1 MVKDLND
8 PTNVDTIPA
17 MLTEGEFV
25 LNKEATQ
32 MYGPLIEQMNN
43 HGLQQRH
50 AENQMLKANVG
61 KKVSKLHGEGYTA
74 PGQAYAIAKSMGYN
88 TGGLVS
94 FLKEKEGY
102 RDEAYQD
109 SAGVWTIGYGRTRN
123 PDGSPVKPGQR
134 TQKEAED
141 NWLTQ
146 RAASERTAIDE
157 YAKKYGYD
165 WSDNQKDALA
175 SFRYN
180 GGQGMLDQLTDNG
193 QRDNTTI
200 EQKLPQYNKV
210 TDPKTGK
217 KVLVEGLQNRRNAE
231 LELWGGKGNQVP
243 GAQEQKAPPPTEAP
257 PAEAASQSSG
267 FGFDPAQLAQLA
279 IPQGGGMIPMQPV
292 GLRGKNPEYIPSAG
306 AVGTYNGGGPVQY
319 LRNGGR
325 ANITEEERE
334 RRRLARLAA
343 ANNVSRGR
351 NVARQ
356 APLVAPTA
364 PQQPASGSAG
374 RNVGRA
380 GVSKSDPFVQQYPD
394 MFDVGPVP
402 SREAPPQ
409 VDNQPPVPGSDEAIL
424 QGSSQTVEKQEAE
437 RQRQNALL
445 GDYAKQFP
453 KGDPRRAK
461 AFNQQQHQKG
471 GVHPGVQAEL
481 PPMAPAPVP
490 AYSPGGAGRGG
501 APIEQLSEEQI
512 GMAYDAGDPR
522 AIAYGENEE
531 QQQLVTQ
538 ALDQNRLN
546 QSVAASETEGAEI
559 LRQQEAALQQQLA
572 GLQSTPAGVQV
583 GESGSVP
590 ALAIPEAQAPV
601 RADAWSE
608 AVLPED
614 VQESIGGMN
623 FQADAPSAPAGQDPR
638 GEGTAQ
644 QKQSASPAEQR
655 TGIKNAQAASE
666 EQAPVVSET
675 ERADIVTKGQEM
687 GKNMSEPERN
697 KVASTIKETFGDLF
711 DKKELAR
718 MGVLMLGAMATGMSP
733 GQALAFAGTQYLNR
747 LDAKQANYDQFAAS
761 GQFTKQSLAEYKKTN
776 DPNVLVKNDVPPE
789 RTGNFV
795 TKYDKNGK
803 QVQLEEVKIG
813 DSTYLADK
821 DGNIKSGF
829 DYVADP
835 SEVRGSKEYRTRVKT
850 ATSNIES
857 QLKEMRETFD
867 VFDKEKGS
875 ATTDILPTTN
885 ANKVA
890 QWAVDN
896 GVSPDQLGG
905 LVSSAYQDAI
915 NDKRQ
920 DGSRARDLVPYLQQL
935 VVRQKVGGNASAFHA
950 KSQPKDGPPRFVNPR
965 KMQAL
970 NHKAY
975 EWLASKGKTG
985 GVEDLSNLVYTA
997 ALEDW
1002 NGLAKADRD
1011 TWNDGADDDINGF
1024 YDYVTH
1030 RLTLGDL

>member
-1 MVKDLND
+1 
-8 PTNVDTIPA
+8 
-17 MLTEGEFV
+17 
-25 LNKEATQ
+25 
-32 MYGPLIEQMNN
+32 
-43 HGLQQRH
+43 
-50 AENQMLKANVG
+50 
-61 KKVSKLHGEGYTA
+61 
-74 PGQAYAIAKSMGYN
+74 
-88 TGGLVS
+88 
-94 FLKEKEGY
+94 
-102 RDEAYQD
+102 
-109 SAGVWTIGYGRTRN
+109 
-123 PDGSPVKPGQR
+123 
-134 TQKEAED
+134 
-141 NWLTQ
+141 
-146 RAASERTAIDE
+146 
-157 YAKKYGYD
+157 
-165 WSDNQKDALA
+165 
-175 SFRYN
+175 
-180 GGQGMLDQLTDNG
+180 
-193 QRDNTTI
+193 
-200 EQKLPQYNKV
+200 
-210 TDPKTGK
+210 
-217 KVLVEGLQNRRNAE
+217 
-231 LELWGGKGNQVP
+231 
-243 GAQEQKAPPPTEAP
+243 
-257 PAEAASQSSG
+257 
-267 FGFDPAQLAQLA
+267 
-279 IPQGGGMIPMQPV
+279 MQPV

-590 ALAIPEAQAPV
+590 ALAIPEAQDPV

-614 VQESIGGMN
+614 VQESIGGVN

-697 KVASTIKETFGDLF
+697 KVASTIKETFGDLSI
-711 DKKELAR
+711 R
-718 MGVLMLGAMATGMSP
+718 
-733 GQALAFAGTQYLNR
+733 
-747 LDAKQANYDQFAAS
+747 
-761 GQFTKQSLAEYKKTN
+761 
-776 DPNVLVKNDVPPE
+776 
-789 RTGNFV
+789 
-795 TKYDKNGK
+795 
-803 QVQLEEVKIG
+803 
-813 DSTYLADK
+813 
-821 DGNIKSGF
+821 KS
-829 DYVADP
+829 
-835 SEVRGSKEYRTRVKT
+835 
-850 ATSNIES
+850 
-857 QLKEMRETFD
+857 
-867 VFDKEKGS
+867 
-875 ATTDILPTTN
+875 
-885 ANKVA
+885 
-890 QWAVDN
+890 
-896 GVSPDQLGG
+896 
-905 LVSSAYQDAI
+905 
-915 NDKRQ
+915 
-920 DGSRARDLVPYLQQL
+920 
-935 VVRQKVGGNASAFHA
+935 
-950 KSQPKDGPPRFVNPR
+950 
-965 KMQAL
+965 
-970 NHKAY
+970 
-975 EWLASKGKTG
+975 
-985 GVEDLSNLVYTA
+985 
-997 ALEDW
+997 
-1002 NGLAKADRD
+1002 
-1011 TWNDGADDDINGF
+1011 
-1024 YDYVTH
+1024 
-1030 RLTLGDL
+1030 